1 MLTITSEQAL
11 ATAPDASSAQAGRKL
26 ADPRHWRNLGHNPQA
41 LWGECQ
47 GSALYQTRVDLAS
60 LSVKCSCPSRKFP
73 CKHGVGLMLLAATTP
88 DALPERAPPDWV
100 VAWLAQRAA
109 RAEAAATPTA
119 PAAPKDDAKAAA
131 AATKRIGKRE
141 ALVSDGL
148 DMLDLW
154 LSDLLRGGLGAVEAQ
169 PARFW
174 NDMSKRMV
182 DAQAGGMAGLLRAMA
197 GIVNAGHDWP
207 QRLLDA
213 LGETAL
219 LSHAYR
225 QQATL
230 EPALRADVRSLVGW
244 SLPTDEVDAAGDHVR
259 DHWLTLGQA
268 IVEDDHLRTQRTWLL
283 GEQSARTALI
293 LQFSAGWRDFGET
306 FVCGSRFQAELHFWP
321 SAYPVR
327 ARIASRPSGADDAPP
342 QMIGALPARLG
353 YPDFAALLDAFARAL
368 SRQPWL
374 AHLGVALRDVTPIPT
389 PDGPWLL
396 RDQTGAALLLAGD
409 DHWRL
414 LALSGG
420 RPLDLLAE
428 WDGARLLPLGA
439 FAEGSYTPLE
449 ETTA

>member
-11 ATAPDASSAQAGRKL
+11 ATAPDANSAQAGRKL
-26 ADPRHWRNLGHNPQA
+26 ADPRHWRNLGHTPQA

-88 DALPERAPPDWV
+88 DALPESAPPDWV
-100 VAWLAQRAA
+100 AAWLNQRAA
-109 RAEAAATPTA
+109 RAEAEATPKA

-141 ALVSDGL
+141 GLVSDGL

-154 LSDLLRGGLGAVEAQ
+154 LHDLMRGGLGAVEAQ

-174 NDMSKRMV
+174 YDMSKRMV
-182 DAQAGGMAGLLRAMA
+182 DAQAGGMAGRLRAMA
-197 GIVNAGHDWP
+197 GIVNTGRDWP

-219 LSHAYR
+219 LSHAYH

-230 EPALRADVRSLVGW
+230 DAALRADVRSLVGW
-244 SLPTDEVDAAGDHVR
+244 SLSTDEVDAAGDHVR
-259 DHWLTLGQA
+259 DQWITLGQT
-268 IVEDDHLRTQRTWLL
+268 IFEDDHLRTQRTWLL

-293 LQFSAGWRDFGET
+293 LQFSVGWRDFGET
-306 FVCGSRFQAELHFWP
+306 FVRGSRFQAELHFWP
-321 SAYPVR
+321 GAYPLR
-327 ARIASRPSGADDAPP
+327 ARIASRPEVATP
-342 QMIGALPARLG
+342 QMMRWLPHGLG
-353 YPDFAALLDAFARAL
+353 YASIDALLGEFARAL
-368 SRQPWL
+368 GRQPWL
-374 AHLGVALRDVTPIPT
+374 GQLGVALRDVTPIPT
-389 PDGPWLL
+389 PEGPWLL
-396 RDQTGAALLLAGD
+396 RDAAGAALPLAGD
-409 DHWRL
+409 DHWPL

-428 WDGARLLPLGA
+428 WNGARLLPLGA
-439 FAEGSYTPLE
+439 FAEGRYSPLE
-449 ETTA
+449 GRTA